1 MDYKKIFVKGSCPTK
16 IGGQAVME
24 GIMMKGEK
32 KRATVIRL
40 PDKRLYMKTQR
51 VSEKKNIMS
60 VPFIRGVAVF
70 VDALVDGMRTLM
82 YSADILEKYDDVE
95 NSPYKKSKFDLWLE
109 EKLGKKQAYN
119 LMITTSLIVA
129 VIVTVAVFIIF
140 PTWVLDLLAIVTK
153 NAIILNVVEGILRI
167 LLFVGYVLAISKMK
181 EIHRVFQYHGAE
193 HKTIHCFEQGL
204 PLTPENCKTFY
215 TLHPRCGTSFLVFVM
230 VIALVLFSLLGW
242 PNLLVRILSRLLLLP
257 VIAGLSYELLKWTG
271 KSDNLL
277 VKILSMPGL
286 YLQKLTTKEPD
297 YDQLEVAIA
306 AMNGV
311 LDDESPLFEGIL
323 ESTMEVLS

>member
-1 MDYKKIFVKGSCPTK
+1 MDFKKIFVKGACPTK

-40 PDKRLYMKTQR
+40 PDQRLYMKTQN
-51 VSEKKNIMS
+51 VAAKKKVAEI
-60 VPFIRGVAVF
+60 PFIRGVAVF
-70 VDALVDGMRTLM
+70 LDALLDGTKTLM
-82 YSADILEKYDDVE
+82 YSADILEAFDTME
-95 NSPYKKSKFDLWLE
+95 NSPYKKSRFDLWME
-109 EKLGKKQAYN
+109 KKLGKKRAFD
-119 LMITTSLIVA
+119 LMIYTSVVLA
-129 VIVTVAVFIIF
+129 VVLTVAVFIIF
-140 PTWVLDLLAIVTK
+140 PTWVLDLLALVTQ
-153 NAIILNVVEGILRI
+153 NAVILNVVEGVLRI
-167 LLFVGYVLAISKMK
+167 ILFVIYVVAISRMK

-204 PLTPENCKTFY
+204 ELTPENCKGFY

-242 PNLLVRILSRLLLLP
+242 PNLFIRIASRLLLLP

-271 KSDNLL
+271 KSDNFL
-277 VKILSMPGL
+277 VRILSMPGL

-306 AMNGV
+306 ALKSV
-311 LDDESPLFEGIL
+311 LDDNDPLFEGVV
-323 ESTMEVLS
+323 ETTGEVLS

>member
-51 VSEKKNIMS
+51 VSEKKSAMNM
-60 VPFIRGVAVF
+60 PFIRGVVVF
-70 VDALVDGMRTLM
+70 VDALVDGMKTLM
-82 YSADILEKYDDVE
+82 YSADILEAYDDME

-109 EKLGKKQAYN
+109 KKLGKKQAYN
-119 LMITTSLIVA
+119 LLITTSLIVA

-140 PTWVLDLLAIVTK
+140 PTWVLDLLALVTQ
-153 NAIILNVVEGILRI
+153 NAVLLNVVEGLLRI
-167 LLFVGYVLAISKMK
+167 LLFVLYVVAISRMK

-204 PLTPENCKTFY
+204 PLTPENCKNFY

-242 PNLLVRILSRLLLLP
+242 PNLFIRILSRLLLLP

-271 KSDNLL
+271 RSDNFL

-311 LDDESPLFEGIL
+311 LDDESPLFEGVL
-323 ESTMEVLS
+323 ESTGEVLS

>member
-51 VSEKKNIMS
+51 VSEKKSAMNM
-60 VPFIRGVAVF
+60 PFIRGVVVF
-70 VDALVDGMRTLM
+70 VDALVDGMKTLM
-82 YSADILEKYDDVE
+82 YSADILEAYDDME

-109 EKLGKKQAYN
+109 KKLGKKQAYN
-119 LMITTSLIVA
+119 LMIYTSLVVA
-129 VIVTVAVFIIF
+129 VIATVAVFIIF
-140 PTWVLDLLAIVTK
+140 PTWVLDLLALVTQ
-153 NAIILNVVEGILRI
+153 NAVLLNVVEGLLRI
-167 LLFVGYVLAISKMK
+167 LLFVLYVVAISRMK

-204 PLTPENCKTFY
+204 PLTPENCKNFY

-242 PNLLVRILSRLLLLP
+242 PNLFIRILSRLLLLP

-271 KSDNLL
+271 RSDNFL

-311 LDDESPLFEGIL
+311 LDDESPLFEGVL
-323 ESTMEVLS
+323 ESTGEVLS

>member
-51 VSEKKNIMS
+51 VSEKKSAMNM
-60 VPFIRGVAVF
+60 PFIRGIVVF
-70 VDALVDGMRTLM
+70 VDALVDGMKTLM
-82 YSADILEKYDDVE
+82 YSADILEAYDDME

-109 EKLGKKQAYN
+109 KKLGKKQAYN

-140 PTWVLDLLAIVTK
+140 PTWVLDLLALVTQ
-153 NAIILNVVEGILRI
+153 NAVLLNVVEGLLRI
-167 LLFVGYVLAISKMK
+167 LLFVLYVVAISRMK

-204 PLTPENCKTFY
+204 PLTPENCKNFY

-242 PNLLVRILSRLLLLP
+242 PNLFIRILSRLLLLP

-271 KSDNLL
+271 RSDNFL

-311 LDDESPLFEGIL
+311 LDDESPLFEGVL
-323 ESTMEVLS
+323 ESTGEVLS

>member
-51 VSEKKNIMS
+51 VSEKKSAMNM
-60 VPFIRGVAVF
+60 PFIRGIVVF
-70 VDALVDGMRTLM
+70 VDALVDGMKTLM
-82 YSADILEKYDDVE
+82 YSADILEAYDDME

-109 EKLGKKQAYN
+109 KKLGKKQAYN
-119 LMITTSLIVA
+119 LMIYTSLVVA
-129 VIVTVAVFIIF
+129 VIATVAVFIIF
-140 PTWVLDLLAIVTK
+140 PTWVLDLLALVTQ
-153 NAIILNVVEGILRI
+153 NAVLLNVVEGLLRI
-167 LLFVGYVLAISKMK
+167 LLFVLYVVAISRMK

-204 PLTPENCKTFY
+204 PLTPENCKNFY

-242 PNLLVRILSRLLLLP
+242 PNLFIRILSRLLLLP

-271 KSDNLL
+271 RSDNFL

-311 LDDESPLFEGIL
+311 LDDESPLFEGVL
-323 ESTMEVLS
+323 ESTGEVLS

>member
-51 VSEKKNIMS
+51 VSEKKSAMNM
-60 VPFIRGVAVF
+60 PFIRGVVVF
-70 VDALVDGMRTLM
+70 VDALVDGMKTLM
-82 YSADILEKYDDVE
+82 YSADILEAYDDME

-109 EKLGKKQAYN
+109 KKLGKKQAYN

-140 PTWVLDLLAIVTK
+140 PTWVLDLLALVTQ
-153 NAIILNVVEGILRI
+153 NAVLLNVVEGLLRI
-167 LLFVGYVLAISKMK
+167 LLFVLYVVAISRMK

-204 PLTPENCKTFY
+204 PLTPENCKNFY

-242 PNLLVRILSRLLLLP
+242 PNLFIRILSRLLLLP

-271 KSDNLL
+271 RSDNFL

-311 LDDESPLFEGIL
+311 LDDESPLFEGVL
-323 ESTMEVLS
+323 ESTGEVLS

>member
-1 MDYKKIFVKGSCPTK
+1 
-16 IGGQAVME
+16 
-24 GIMMKGEK
+24 
-32 KRATVIRL
+32 
-40 PDKRLYMKTQR
+40 MKTQR
-51 VSEKKNIMS
+51 VSEKKSAINM
-60 VPFIRGVAVF
+60 PFIRGVVVF
-70 VDALVDGMRTLM
+70 VDALVDGMKTLM
-82 YSADILEKYDDVE
+82 YSADILEAYDDME

-109 EKLGKKQAYN
+109 KKLGKKQAYN

-140 PTWVLDLLAIVTK
+140 PTWVLDLLALVTQ
-153 NAIILNVVEGILRI
+153 NAVLLNVVEGLLRI
-167 LLFVGYVLAISKMK
+167 LLFVLYVVAISRMK

-204 PLTPENCKTFY
+204 PLTPENCKNFY

-242 PNLLVRILSRLLLLP
+242 PNLFIRILSRLLLLP

-271 KSDNLL
+271 RSDNFL

-311 LDDESPLFEGIL
+311 LDDESPLFEGVL
-323 ESTMEVLS
+323 ESTGEVLS